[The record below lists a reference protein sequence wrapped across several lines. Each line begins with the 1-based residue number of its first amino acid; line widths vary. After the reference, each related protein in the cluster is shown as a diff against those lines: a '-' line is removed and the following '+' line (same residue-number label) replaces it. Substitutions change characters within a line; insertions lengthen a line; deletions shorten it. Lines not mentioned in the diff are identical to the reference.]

1 MATNSNRFLVYS
13 KIASTLCNYNT
24 HTQPKLSTVTSLCLG
39 RREVS
44 IGNMDGRWILFSW
57 EKDLS
62 LEVVPSL

>member
-1 MATNSNRFLVYS
+1 LA
-13 KIASTLCNYNT
+13 
-24 HTQPKLSTVTSLCLG
+24 
-39 RREVS
+39 RREVY